1 LCAAEGGDV
10 DEARQLEIEQELE
23 SLVMEQEGITDTL
36 DNLGEHMEFLEEK
49 INDMRLEI
57 NSYDMENIM
66 PPRFNGLNNVAVAKA
81 TLRTFFLVMLD
92 LNVYK
97 KELENKLLDQDE
109 KMLLLT
115 NQLAIFREQDPSAM
129 SFAEQQAKIRKE
141 RQMNKIIGQLGDTT
155 DFLDERDDKI
165 KGMTQDEQT

>member
-1 LCAAEGGDV
+1 MV
-10 DEARQLEIEQELE
+10 
-23 SLVMEQEGITDTL
+23 
-36 DNLGEHMEFLEEK
+36 FLEEK

-97 KELENKLLDQDE
+97 RELESKLLDQDE
-109 KMLLLT
+109 KMLLL
-115 NQLAIFREQDPSAM
+115 NNMLAIFKEQDPSAM
-129 SFAEQQAKIRKE
+129 SYAE
-141 RQMNKIIGQLGDTT
+141 
-155 DFLDERDDKI
+155 
-165 KGMTQDEQT
+165 